1 MRKRDPEQPLKLPL
15 LQPLDNDFCPCG
27 GRRPWKLCHG
37 GTPALASPKIENAA
51 IDPTLLAL
59 AMKLVTV
66 LKDAIESVKIDLD
79 DFETELR
86 QRCLL
91 YFAKKMYRVTLA
103 GITLVQAG
111 QSSVAF
117 TLKRD
122 QQELV
127 SICGGIPQARL
138 EPGNE
143 KTAV

>member
-59 AMKLVTV
+59 AMNLVTV

-79 DFETELR
+79 DFRNRASATLPSILR
-86 QRCLL
+86 
-91 YFAKKMYRVTLA
+91 KE
-103 GITLVQAG
+103 
-111 QSSVAF
+111 
-117 TLKRD
+117 D
-122 QQELV
+122 V
-127 SICGGIPQARL
+127 SRYASRHHFGASW
-138 EPGNE
+138 
-143 KTAV
+143 